1 MYFAPMKTMHYLTT
15 LILMTICLSSC
26 VKTPGEGGDA
36 SIEGSI
42 LLIRR
47 VQINNPAST
56 VDTIPASDVEV
67 HIIYGEHTSP
77 DDKVDTNPDGG
88 FAFNW
93 LRTGDYTLYVYSED
107 TSTTSTPL
115 PKVAVSYEVNIEDRD
130 DVVTLEPLL
139 IYDEY

>member
-1 MYFAPMKTMHYLTT
+1 MKTMHYLTALIFIAIT
-15 LILMTICLSSC
+15 LISC
-26 VKTPGEGGDA
+26 VKTPGEGGSA

-42 LLIRR
+42 SLVRR

-67 HIIYGEHTSP
+67 HIIYGDHTSP
-77 DDKVDTNPDGG
+77 DDKVDTNPDGD

-107 TSTTSTPL
+107 TSSTASPL
-115 PKVAVSYEVNIEDRD
+115 PKIAFYFEVEIEDRD
-130 DVVTLEPLL
+130 DIVTSAPLL

>member
-1 MYFAPMKTMHYLTT
+1 MKTMHYLTIFIFTTIT
-15 LILMTICLSSC
+15 LISC
-26 VKTPGEGGDA
+26 VKTPGEGGSA

-42 LLIRR
+42 SLIRR

-67 HIIYGEHTSP
+67 HIIYGNHTSP
-77 DDKVDTNPDGG
+77 DDKVDTNPDGE

-93 LRTGDYTLYVYSED
+93 LRTGNYTLYVYSED
-107 TSTTSTPL
+107 TSSTASPL
-115 PKVAVSYEVNIEDRD
+115 PKIAFYFEVEIEDRD
-130 DVVTLEPLL
+130 DVVTSAPFL